1 LERALGA
8 DATVRAGADAGGVVS
23 GADFALRRRER
34 LLAAPPTAAADH
46 DPALFATAYSGPVPS
61 PDGRMLAWISD
72 RDGRPRAWVAPLPP
86 DGSPVVEPAWPLPT
100 DPPTDA
106 QPAGDPRDGDV
117 PWDVQRLT
125 WSPDGYWLACQLA
138 PGGGERTRVRLITPD
153 GTQTHDLA
161 PSAAAVTLGA
171 WSPRGRQVGI
181 TIFGAAGGDGVACL
195 VDVRDGT
202 STMLT
207 SGPAAVVCAVSGDG
221 LRAVVRV
228 GRRGDRRLEMFD
240 LRSGRCT
247 ELLPGGGANVADCRF
262 GVTGGQLFVHT
273 DAGAERAA
281 LLAVGL
287 NGDAEPSLPHVVAG
301 RDDADLDLVA
311 LDPAGAR
318 AALVW
323 NVDGRSELEMLD
335 LRSGTAVALPA
346 PPGDVVTGAAFT
358 RDGRALLVGNEG
370 PTVPPAID
378 RLGLDDP
385 LDPAP
390 ADAPAGP
397 AVTPLLPAV
406 PRAAEHLVDPV
417 LHRFTGED
425 GLPLTG
431 WLFRPAGAFAAPTAV
446 AAPVPQ
452 PTLIWLHGG
461 PEAQERPIFQPLFQ
475 ALLAAG
481 VAVFAPNVRGS
492 GGYGRSFSRADDVGR
507 RFDAITDVR
516 AAVDSLVDSGLA
528 DPARIGVSGRSYG
541 GYLTLVA
548 LAWFPELFRVGVDVC
563 GISDFATF
571 YAQTEPWIAA
581 AAVTKYGDPQA
592 DAALLR
598 ELSPIHSVDRITAPL
613 LVVHGTYDTNVPIVE
628 AEQIVAALQERGAS
642 PGFLLF
648 DDEGHEVHSTANRVL
663 FVREVVRWV
672 TGHLLD
678 VGEQTA

>member
-1 LERALGA
+1 LVHAQVSEAP
-8 DATVRAGADAGGVVS
+8 DAASTSGEIVS
-23 GADFALRRRER
+23 GVEFAQRRRER
-34 LLAAPPTAAADH
+34 LSAEH
-46 DPALFATAYSGPVPS
+46 DPMLFATAYSSPVPS
-61 PDGRMLAWISD
+61 PDGTMLAWISD

-86 DGSPVVEPAWPLPT
+86 DGAPVVEPAWPLPT
-100 DPPTDA
+100 GA
-106 QPAGDPRDGDV
+106 DGDDGDGV
-117 PWDVQRLT
+117 PWDVQKLT

-153 GTQTHDLA
+153 GTETRDLA
-161 PSAAAVTLGA
+161 PSAAAVTLGS

-181 TIFGAAGGDGVACL
+181 TIFGAGSGDGVACL
-195 VDVRDGT
+195 MDVRDGT
-202 STMLT
+202 STMLA
-207 SGPAAVVCAVSGDG
+207 SGPAAVVCAISGDG
-221 LRAVVRV
+221 MRAVVRV
-228 GRRGDRRLEMFD
+228 GRRGARRLELFD

-247 ELLPGGGANVADCRF
+247 ELLPGGSATVADARF
-262 GVTGGQLFVHT
+262 GITGGQLFVHS
-273 DAGAERAA
+273 DAGGERPA

-287 NGDAEPSLPHVVAG
+287 NGDAEPSLPHPVAG

-311 LDPAGAR
+311 LDPAGGR

-323 NVDGRSELEMLD
+323 NVDGRSEVDLLD
-335 LRSGTAVALPA
+335 LRSGIVEPLPCA
-346 PPGDVVTGAAFT
+346 PGDVVTGAAFT

-370 PTVPPAID
+370 PTVPPTIT
-378 RLGLDDP
+378 RISLDDHEGVP
-385 LDPAP
+385 
-390 ADAPAGP
+390 
-397 AVTPLLPAV
+397 VTPLLPAA
-406 PRAAEHLVDPV
+406 PRSGEHLVDPV
-417 LHRFTGED
+417 LHHFPGED
-425 GLPLTG
+425 GLPLSG
-431 WLFRPAGAFAAPTAV
+431 WLFRPTSAFGGQSPI
-446 AAPVPQ
+446 PQ

-475 ALLAAG
+475 ALLAEG

-492 GGYGRSFSRADDVGR
+492 GGYGRSFSQADDLER
-507 RFDAITDVR
+507 RFVAITDVR
-516 AAVDSLVDSGLA
+516 AAVESLVASGLA
-528 DPARIGVSGRSYG
+528 DASRIGVSGRSYG

-613 LVVHGTYDTNVPIVE
+613 LVVHGSYDTNVPIVE

-648 DDEGHEVHSTANRVL
+648 DDEGHEVHGTANRVL

>member
-1 LERALGA
+1 LDRALGS
-8 DATVRAGADAGGVVS
+8 DAGGGVVT
-23 GADFALRRRER
+23 GAEFAQRRRDR
-34 LLAAPPTAAADH
+34 LSAEH
-46 DPALFATAYSGPVPS
+46 DPALFATAYSCPVPS
-61 PDGRMLAWISD
+61 PDGRMVAWISD
-72 RDGRPRAWVAPLPP
+72 RDGRPRAWVAALPP

-100 DPPTDA
+100 G
-106 QPAGDPRDGDV
+106 GDGADGTV
-117 PWDVQRLT
+117 PCDVQKLA

-138 PGGGERTRVRLITPD
+138 PGGGERTRVRLVTPD
-153 GTQTHDLA
+153 GTATHDLA
-161 PSAAAVTLGA
+161 PNAAAVTLGS

-181 TIFGAAGGDGVACL
+181 TIYGPGSGDGVACL

-202 STMLT
+202 STVLT
-207 SGPAAVVCAVSGDG
+207 SGPAAVVCAISGDG

-228 GRRGDRRLEMFD
+228 GRRGARRLEMFD

-247 ELLPGGGANVADCRF
+247 ELLPGGGTTVADARF
-262 GVTGGQLFVHT
+262 GVTGGQLWVHS
-273 DAGAERAA
+273 DAGAERPA

-287 NGDAEPSLPHVVAG
+287 NGDAEPSLPHHVAG

-311 LDPAGAR
+311 LDPSGAR

-323 NVDGRSELEMLD
+323 NVDGRSELDLLD
-335 LRSGTAVALPA
+335 LRSGAAVPLPG

-358 RDGRALLVGNEG
+358 RDGRALLLAHEG
-370 PTVPPAID
+370 PTVPPAISRLSFPRD
-378 RLGLDDP
+378 RALDEAV
-385 LDPAP
+385 LDEPAP
-390 ADAPAGP
+390 ADAARTDPVRDDGA

-406 PRAAEHLVDPV
+406 PRAAEQFVDPV
-417 LHRFTGED
+417 LHRFAGED
-425 GLPLTG
+425 GLPLSG
-431 WLFRPAGAFAAPTAV
+431 WLFRPAAKKDAAAFGAHAAIPA
-446 AAPVPQ
+446 

-461 PEAQERPIFQPLFQ
+461 PEAQERPVFQPLFQ
-475 ALLAAG
+475 ALLAEG

-492 GGYGRSFSRADDVGR
+492 GGYGRTFSQADDLDR
-507 RFDAITDVR
+507 RFVAITDVR
-516 AAVDSLVDSGLA
+516 AAVGSLVGAGLA
-528 DPARIGVSGRSYG
+528 DPSRIGVSGRSYG

-548 LAWFPELFRVGVDVC
+548 LARFPELFRVGVDVC

-598 ELSPIHSVDRITAPL
+598 ELSPIHDVDRISAPL

-628 AEQIVAALQERGAS
+628 AEQIVAALRDRGAS

-648 DDEGHEVHSTANRVL
+648 DDEGHEVHDTANRVV